1 MEITLPFCNVINV
14 NIVASFSHDP
24 VSHFKAMVFS
34 YPWFSRHILKIQNK
48 KDYYS
53 LDDKNE
59 LQNTAFRPNFI
70 HFRVN
75 SENF

>member
-1 MEITLPFCNVINV
+1 
-14 NIVASFSHDP
+14 
-24 VSHFKAMVFS
+24 MVFG
-34 YPWFSRHILKIQNK
+34 YPWFSRDILKIQNK

-53 LDDKNE
+53 FDDKNE

-75 SENF
+75 SENFECVYACEKYNGQKEHAKRRNN